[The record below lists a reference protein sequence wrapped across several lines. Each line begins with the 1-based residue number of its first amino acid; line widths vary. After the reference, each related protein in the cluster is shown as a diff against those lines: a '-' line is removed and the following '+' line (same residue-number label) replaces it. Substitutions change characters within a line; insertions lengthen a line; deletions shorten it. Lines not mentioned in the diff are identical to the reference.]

1 MLDERN
7 VGIVLPSL
15 IKATRDV
22 SMKVRLL
29 IFRCLAHLCENVA
42 GIKSLVRFQGVGEL
56 LRFLQIKAQESYVG
70 IDDDKTCTYALRAC
84 TSYCTLHDGLIACLH
99 STESNEVE
107 NRICSV
113 KCPYYNYKG

>member
-70 IDDDKTCTYALRAC
+70 IDDDKTIKLVPTRCEHVQATVHYMMA
-84 TSYCTLHDGLIACLH
+84 
-99 STESNEVE
+99 
-107 NRICSV
+107 
-113 KCPYYNYKG
+113 